1 MPVQESIKMK
11 IAIVHDFLTYWGGA
25 EQVLVS
31 LCNLW
36 PAAPI
41 YTLFYEEDFV
51 KKYFSNADIRASFLQ
66 KFPQFLLRR
75 KKYLLPLLAIAAETL
90 DLRDFDMVI
99 SSSSSFAKGIIVKP
113 KTVHISYCHTPTR
126 FLWDWYYEYYREN
139 NFGIFKKI
147 FILPM
152 LHYLRLWDRSAA
164 DRVDYFIA
172 NSKNVAK
179 RIKKFYGRDSE
190 VIYPPV
196 DVNKFSACGGSSE
209 GGKVNDNVKDK
220 NYFLIVS
227 RLSPYKK
234 VDQAVEAFNKLNLPL
249 VIIGEGS
256 QRKYLERIA
265 NKNIKFLGFAEAD
278 DLARYYSNARALIF
292 PGEEDFGIT
301 AVEAMAAGTPVI
313 ACRKGGV
320 YESVIEG
327 VAGEFFETPIS
338 TLIADAVW
346 RFINKESGYKKEVI
360 ASHAQKFSRERFE
373 KEMKEYVEK
382 IINS

>member
-1 MPVQESIKMK
+1 MPVQNSIKMK

-31 LCNLW
+31 LRNLW
-36 PAAPI
+36 PGAPV

-51 KKYFSNADIRASFLQ
+51 KKYFPNADIRASFLQ
-66 KFPQFLLRR
+66 KFPRFLLRR

-126 FLWDWYYEYYREN
+126 FLWDWYYEYCREN
-139 NFGIFKKI
+139 NFGVLKKI
-147 FILPM
+147 FVLPL

-196 DVNKFSACGGSSE
+196 DV
-209 GGKVNDNVKDK
+209 DK
-220 NYFLIVS
+220 LKIKNEKIKIKENGYFLIVS

-249 VIIGEGS
+249 VIIGEGP
-256 QRKYLERIA
+256 QREYLKKIA
-265 NKNIKFLGFAEAD
+265 NKNIKFMGFAPAD
-278 DLARYYSNARALIF
+278 DLPRYYANARALIF

-301 AVEAMAAGTPVI
+301 AVEAMAVGTPVI
-313 ACRKGGV
+313 SCRKGGV
-320 YESVIEG
+320 CESVVEG
-327 VAGEFFETPIS
+327 VSGEFFETPIS

-346 RFINKESGYKKEVI
+346 RFINKESGYRRETI
-360 ASHAQKFSRERFE
+360 ASCAQKFSRERFE
-373 KEMKEYVEK
+373 KEMREYVEK
-382 IINS
+382 IISS

>member
-1 MPVQESIKMK
+1 MK

-25 EQVLVS
+25 EQALVS
-31 LCNLW
+31 LRNLW
-36 PAAPI
+36 PEAPV
-41 YTLFYEEDFV
+41 YTLFYEEDFAR
-51 KKYFSNADIRASFLQ
+51 KYFPNADIRASFLQ
-66 KFPQFLLRR
+66 KFPRFLLQR
-75 KKYLLPLLAIAAETL
+75 KKFLLPFLAIAAETL
-90 DLRDFDMVI
+90 DLRDFDVVI

-113 KTVHISYCHTPTR
+113 RTVHISYCHTPTR
-126 FLWDWYYEYYREN
+126 FLWDWYYEYCREN
-139 NFGIFKKI
+139 NFGILKKI
-147 FILPM
+147 FILPL

-172 NSKNVAK
+172 NSKNVAR

-190 VIYPPV
+190 VIYPPA
-196 DVNKFSACGGSSE
+196 DVNKLKTQNSKLKTKE
-209 GGKVNDNVKDK
+209 Q

-234 VDQAVEAFNKLNLPL
+234 VDQAIEAFNKLNLPL

-265 NKNIKFLGFAEAD
+265 NKNIKFLGFIAAD

-292 PGEEDFGIT
+292 SGEEDFGIT

-320 YESVIEG
+320 CESVVEG
-327 VAGEFFETPIS
+327 VSGEFFETPIS

-346 RFINKESGYKKEVI
+346 RFINKESGYKREVI

-382 IINS
+382 IMRGCKTRN